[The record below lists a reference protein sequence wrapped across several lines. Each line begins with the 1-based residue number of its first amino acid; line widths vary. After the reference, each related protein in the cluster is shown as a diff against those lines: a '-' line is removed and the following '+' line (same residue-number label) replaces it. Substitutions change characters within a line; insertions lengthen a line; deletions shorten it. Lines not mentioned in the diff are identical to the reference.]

1 MFSSFNLCLIFFLVI
16 SSNRHCDRK
25 HASMSE
31 YLASRIFENVTALDL
46 IFRPTFCFPAKK
58 YLQSSRTIKTK
69 SATIAF
75 NFFSL
80 PFLLLALP
88 LSPFFFLR

>member
-31 YLASRIFENVTALDL
+31 YLASRILDL
-46 IFRPTFCFPAKK
+46 IFRPTFCFSAKK
-58 YLQSSRTIKTK
+58 HLQSSRTIKTK

>member
-31 YLASRIFENVTALDL
+31 YLASRIFENVTAFGTLFSVQHFV
-46 IFRPTFCFPAKK
+46 FRPKNISKVAG
-58 YLQSSRTIKTK
+58 L
-69 SATIAF
+69 
-75 NFFSL
+75 
-80 PFLLLALP
+80 
-88 LSPFFFLR
+88 